1 IGKKLWLRISTGG
14 TMDGMRGS
22 GTGTDGGTINDAMP
36 ERHESVTRSATPWPV
51 LTNHRGN
58 RLPDQPTGVSA
69 CFSSEAPGALAV
81 PWTGWGCAVRCF
93 CIRASRSLFLD
104 MVCLVC
110 VPVYGRRSNYRPPE
124 CGAGSPVFSTR
135 SEEHT
140 SELQSPCNLVC
151 RLLLEKK

>member
-1 IGKKLWLRISTGG
+1 MGKKLWLTISTGG
-14 TMDGMRGS
+14 TMDGMRVS

-81 PWTGWGCAVRCF
+81 PWTGGGGGGGRVF
-93 CIRASRSLFLD
+93 FLSSRFSLFFFF
-104 MVCLVC
+104 CFFCC
-110 VPVYGRRSNYRPPE
+110 V
-124 CGAGSPVFSTR
+124 
-135 SEEHT
+135 
-140 SELQSPCNLVC
+140 
-151 RLLLEKK
+151 